1 LTKRL
6 TEKQKEEILKSFKS
20 GIAIDVL
27 SQKHNCT
34 HSTIT
39 RNLKKSLGEFEY
51 KELLNKSKPLK
62 EKSKIYKKQ
71 NSDFKKTNFDNK
83 EFKNDVYFF
92 IKYLFLREIRLS
104 KFPKNY
110 VF

>member
-1 LTKRL
+1 MTKRL

-27 SQKHNCT
+27 SQQYNCT

-39 RNLKKSLGEFEY
+39 RNLKKSLEEFEY

-71 NSDFKKTNFDNK
+71 NNNLNKTNFHN
-83 EFKNDVYFF
+83 E
-92 IKYLFLREIRLS
+92 
-104 KFPKNY
+104 
-110 VF
+110 